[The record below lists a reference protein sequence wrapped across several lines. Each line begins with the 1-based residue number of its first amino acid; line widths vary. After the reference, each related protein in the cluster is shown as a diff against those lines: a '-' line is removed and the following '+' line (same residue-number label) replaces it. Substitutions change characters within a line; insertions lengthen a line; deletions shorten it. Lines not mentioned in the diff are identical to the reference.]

1 MAKSGKMGFRESAE
15 LFGLLSK
22 EIGQGQT
29 APIYLLMGEEPY
41 FIDRLG
47 ELLAAS
53 LLEETE
59 RAFNQTVVYGKD
71 TDGGAVMNLC
81 RQMPM
86 MGGRMVVIVREAQ
99 QLKKLELLAGYTKQ
113 PAASTVLVVCHKE
126 KNVDKRTPFYR
137 SCAEHGVVFES
148 VAPRDYEIG
157 PWLEGFVRSKGLAMD
172 AKASS
177 MLLDHLGADISK
189 IAGELDKLATSLPVG
204 TTTLTAEL
212 IEQYVG
218 ISKEFNTFELTK
230 ALSEKNITK
239 ALRIADHFARNP
251 KENPFV
257 VTISQLF
264 NHFQRIFILNYERW
278 RARREN
284 RPMAQEMEL
293 AKMLKLPH
301 SFFLKEF
308 QLAANHYPTPK
319 VFTIFGLLREYD
331 LKSKGVESGSAD
343 DGELLRELLLKI
355 LLC

>member
-1 MAKSGKMGFRESAE
+1 MAKSGKTGFRESAE

-22 EIGQGQT
+22 EIGQRQI

-47 ELLAAS
+47 DLLATS
-53 LLEETE
+53 ILDETE

-71 TDGGAVMNLC
+71 ADGAAIVNLC

-86 MGGRMVVIVREAQ
+86 MGGRMVVIIREAQ
-99 QLKKLELLAGYTKQ
+99 QLKKLELLAGYTRQ

-126 KNVDKRTPFYR
+126 KNVDRRTPFYK

-148 VAPRDYEIG
+148 VPPRDYELG
-157 PWLEGFVRSKGLAMD
+157 PWLDGFVRSKGLAMD
-172 AKASS
+172 ARATA
-177 MLLDHLGADISK
+177 MLVDHLGADIGK

-204 TTTLTAEL
+204 TKTVTAEI
-212 IEQYVG
+212 IEQYIG
-218 ISKEFNTFELTK
+218 ISKEFNTFELTR
-230 ALSEKNITK
+230 ALSEKDSAK
-239 ALRIADHFARNP
+239 AMRIADHFARNP
-251 KENPFV
+251 KEYPFV

-264 NHFQRIFILNYERW
+264 THFQRIFILNYERW

-293 AKMLKLPH
+293 AKMLRLPH

-308 QLAANHYPTPK
+308 QLAANNYPTPK
-319 VFTIFGLLREYD
+319 VFTILGLLREYD
-331 LKSKGVESGSAD
+331 LKSKGVENGSAG
-343 DGELLRELLLKI
+343 DGELLKELLLKI